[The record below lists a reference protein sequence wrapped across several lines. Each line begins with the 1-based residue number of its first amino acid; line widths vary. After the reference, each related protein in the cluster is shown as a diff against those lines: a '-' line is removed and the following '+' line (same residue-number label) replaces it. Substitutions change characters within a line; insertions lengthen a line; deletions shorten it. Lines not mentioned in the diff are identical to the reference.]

1 MKRICIFLLI
11 LLLAMAVP
19 VVAAAE
25 QPLWIF
31 DEAELMSQAEAQ
43 ALDTMAQKLSDTY
56 QLNIAIVTTDTLAG
70 KSPRSYAED
79 WYDQTYGVGTDGI
92 LFLLS
97 MEDRDWYIST
107 NGRGTELLTDDEVDD
122 SFDDVKKYISGGEY
136 FTGFEAWLDNLPFYL
151 DSQTSGATGETQ
163 GPNVLISLGIGLAVA
178 VIVILIMRA
187 SMNTRRKQ
195 QSARQYLVPG
205 SYHLN
210 TCQDFYLY
218 SRTTQT
224 AKPKDNG
231 SGSSGGSSRGGGG
244 GKF

>member
-1 MKRICIFLLI
+1 MKRICAFLL
-11 LLLAMAVP
+11 LLLLVFALPVMAT
-19 VVAAAE
+19 AE
-25 QPLWIF
+25 QLLWIY
-31 DEAELMSQAEAQ
+31 DEAELMSQTEAQ
-43 ALDTMAQKLSDTY
+43 ALDALAQRLSDTY
-56 QLNIAIVTTDTLAG
+56 QLNIAIVTTDTLSG
-70 KSPRSYAED
+70 KSPRGYAED
-79 WYDQTYGVGTDGI
+79 RYDQTYGVGTDGI

-107 NGRGTELLTDDEVDD
+107 NGRGTELLTDDEVDA

-136 FTGFEAWLDNLPFYL
+136 FTGFEAWLDNLSFYL
-151 DSQTSGATGETQ
+151 DSQTAGDTGEAQ
-163 GPNVLISLGIGLAVA
+163 GPNILISLGVGLVVA
-178 VIVILIMRA
+178 VVVILIMRT

-195 QSARQYLVPG
+195 QSARQYLTPG

-218 SRTTQT
+218 SRTTRT

-231 SGSSGGSSRGGGG
+231 SGSSGGSRGGGG